1 VSPVRI
7 RVDNRVR
14 VETDESF
21 DLELL
26 RSLCRP
32 FLHDNPAARGDRY
45 SADEPAQYVT
55 YEIRTPGAHS
65 FPRGGMG
72 RVRAALRAHA
82 REWEVEDA
90 RTWSHP
96 EPTIPDHRVVLWPHQ
111 ERLVSAATARQNCI
125 LTASTGSG
133 KTTAALALIAR
144 LKRRSLVMVW
154 TGALEKQWRERI
166 VAELGMRPDEIGRFR
181 GSRRE
186 IRPITVA
193 MQQTVVSA
201 IAAGE
206 ELADEFDVVVC
217 DEVQRFAAPTLF
229 ASVDPFGAR
238 YRVGMSADWTRKD
251 RKEFLTADLFGEVA
265 LSIGEAEVVRTGAT
279 VDVEVCVVPTRFA
292 APWYR
297 YRQDFNRLLAQM
309 TADPARNALVLDLA
323 EAEVRAG
330 EQVLVFTHRVEHARQ
345 LDAALAARGIASGVM
360 TGGADNQEVFERTK
374 AGLRSGEMR
383 AAVGTYQAI
392 AQGVDLP
399 SVSRGICATPIA
411 NNRQQFGQVR
421 GRLCRS
427 HAASGKTSGRLYYM
441 LDSAIYARRPI
452 ANFLKWRQRVQVRDG
467 RDWVEAETYLPPA
480 EGPRGIVGFVN
491 PL

>member
-14 VETDESF
+14 VAFED
-21 DLELL
+21 DAQGLELATEI
-26 RSLCRP
+26 CGA
-32 FLHDNPAARGDRY
+32 FTHVNPAARGDRY
-45 SADEPAQYVT
+45 SLGEPEQYKT
-55 YEIRTPGAHS
+55 FERPLGGCGSFEYS

-72 RVRAALRAHA
+72 RVREALRAHGLA
-82 REWEVEDA
+82 WEVEDA
-90 RTWSHP
+90 RTWAHP
-96 EPTIPDHRVVLWPHQ
+96 EPDMPDHRVALWPHQ
-111 ERLVSAATARQNCI
+111 ERLVAAAAERQNCI

-166 VAELGMRPDEIGRFR
+166 CAELGLRPSEIGRFR

-201 IAAGE
+201 LAAGE
-206 ELADEFDVVVC
+206 DLADEFDVVVC

-238 YRVGMSADWTRKD
+238 YRVGLSADWTRKD
-251 RKEFLTADLFGEVA
+251 RKEFLTADLFGDVA
-265 LSIGEAEVVRTGAT
+265 LSIDEAEVVGTGAT
-279 VDVEVCVVPTRFA
+279 VDVELCVVPTGFA
-292 APWYR
+292 APWSR

-309 TADPARNALVLDLA
+309 VADEPRNRVALDLA

-330 EQVLVFTHRVEHARQ
+330 EQVLLFTHRVEHARQ

-399 SVSRGICATPIA
+399 SVSRGICTTPIA
-411 NNRQQFGQVR
+411 NNRQQVGQVR

-427 HAASGKTSGRLYYM
+427 HAASGKTAGRLYYL
-441 LDSAIYARRPI
+441 LDPAIYHRRPI
-452 ANFLKWRQRVQVRDG
+452 GNFLKWGQRVLVRD
-467 RDWVEAETYLPPA
+467 RDAWVDGAEYLRRA
-480 EGPRGIVGFVN
+480 RARAA
-491 PL
+491 